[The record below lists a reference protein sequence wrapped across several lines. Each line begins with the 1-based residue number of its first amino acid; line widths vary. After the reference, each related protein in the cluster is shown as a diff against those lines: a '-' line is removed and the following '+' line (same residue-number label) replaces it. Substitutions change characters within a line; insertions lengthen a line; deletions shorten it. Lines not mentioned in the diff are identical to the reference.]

1 MAWLAIQYQLLKY
14 NPRTAG
20 QPWHGGNTMEQI
32 QLMNPKTGTVQTKKE
47 WQDDF
52 ENTTPELW
60 GGENFDDA
68 NLIHVI
74 FADDEWKEV

>member
-1 MAWLAIQYQLLKY
+1 
-14 NPRTAG
+14 
-20 QPWHGGNTMEQI
+20 MEQI

-74 FADDEWKEV
+74 FAGGEWKEV